1 MFSCEFYEISKNAL
15 FTEHLR
21 WLLLPLPVK
30 FRSRRT
36 EVSLG
41 KGVLKICSK
50 FTGEHPCR
58 SAISIKLLYNFIGV
72 ALRHACSP
80 VNLLHIFRTP
90 FPWNTYG
97 WLLQHINFKIRYLIP
112 SNSFTFF
119 WGREKGLKSWK
130 VQAKSVYIWT
140 YVCIICLHITCYM
153 NTLILHHT
161 LQWVLG

>member
-90 FPWNTYG
+90 
-97 WLLQHINFKIRYLIP
+97 L
-112 SNSFTFF
+112 
-119 WGREKGLKSWK
+119 LKSTPGRLRLTVNK
-130 VQAKSVYIWT
+130 TTFRMLSANPCSK
-140 YVCIICLHITCYM
+140 YM
-153 NTLILHHT
+153 HNNWRAFQLK
-161 LQWVLG
+161 